1 MIMIKKSFPQK
12 EQIVVHVNEFSI
24 GWLKGVHISSI
35 LFEVIR
41 TILGLF
47 IIFLQKDFECKEAPK
62 CRIYDFYPLRS
73 FCVGEKLFPLL
84 FFICFFFSLV
94 GFGLICFF
102 YTQNL
107 FVKKISRPEI
117 VRTTSNTILLE
128 WLIQWGQCLK
138 RLIGLL
144 WWQ

>member
-47 IIFLQKDFECKEAPK
+47 IIFLQKHFECKEAPK

-84 FFICFFFSLV
+84 FFICFFFFVSWFWFDLL
-94 GFGLICFF
+94 FLHTKPLRKKNKQAWNCPD
-102 YTQNL
+102 NL
-107 FVKKISRPEI
+107 KYNTTWMAHT
-117 VRTTSNTILLE
+117 VRSVP
-128 WLIQWGQCLK
+128 
-138 RLIGLL
+138 
-144 WWQ
+144 

>member
-84 FFICFFFSLV
+84 
-94 GFGLICFF
+94 CFF

-117 VRTTSNTILLE
+117 VRTNSNTILLE

-144 WWQ
+144 WRQ